1 MSLGAAIYSAYCA
14 GSAPEV
20 SSIIRLALDG
30 MNFTYV
36 SPNYIGAT
44 VVYEDDK
51 KFNQIIIKKGEL
63 RPVASTVTHYLKDGG
78 ATSVGCDVTQSVL
91 PIHDLPDE
99 RIKTIIEGD
108 INLGPGAK
116 FDDPIHVTFSY
127 DTNGVFKSVF
137 YYPRNSRTVEFFGEM

>member
-1 MSLGAAIYSAYCA
+1 
-14 GSAPEV
+14 
-20 SSIIRLALDG
+20 

-78 ATSVGCDVTQSVL
+78 ATSVGCDVTQLVL

-99 RIKTIIEGD
+99 RIKTIIEG
-108 INLGPGAK
+108 G
-116 FDDPIHVTFSY
+116 Y
-127 DTNGVFKSVF
+127 KSG
-137 YYPRNSRTVEFFGEM
+137 TWGKI

>member
-1 MSLGAAIYSAYCA
+1 
-14 GSAPEV
+14 
-20 SSIIRLALDG
+20 

>member
-1 MSLGAAIYSAYCA
+1 
-14 GSAPEV
+14 
-20 SSIIRLALDG
+20 

-44 VVYEDDK
+44 VVDEDDK

-63 RPVASTVTHYLKDGG
+63 RPLASTVTHYLKDGV

-91 PIHDLPDE
+91 PLHDLPDE